1 MFGVFIGV
9 IAHAGLPL
17 SALDGLVAVP
27 SLSHHHF
34 MEVVLTDIMCLRFLG
49 VGTVP
54 FMIVLCVFVARLTSL
69 LLK

>member
-1 MFGVFIGV
+1 MFVFGVFIGV

-34 MEVVLTDIMCLRFLG
+34 MEVAITDKMCLKFL
-49 VGTVP
+49 
-54 FMIVLCVFVARLTSL
+54 
-69 LLK
+69 